1 MKTER
6 NIITIDEYGRIHF
19 PSITNND
26 IWMNTNELIELFGI
40 TSPTLRANI
49 AAIHE
54 SGVLNE
60 HDVQNSINLS
70 NGISIDVYA
79 LLMIVALS
87 FRLNTLG
94 AYKVRECVMN
104 KLATK
109 LYSFIA
115 HKLDNRYIAYLCY
128 GSPNYKPRVET
139 LDLCSSEHS
148 KVCFQ
153 LLQMNRATSNLMFA
167 GRWQGMF

>member
-19 PSITNND
+19 PSTTNND

-40 TSPTLRANI
+40 KYSILRGNI
-49 AAIHE
+49 KGIYK

-60 HDVQNSINLS
+60 HNVQKSINLS

-87 FRLNTLG
+87 F
-94 AYKVRECVMN
+94 
-104 KLATK
+104 
-109 LYSFIA
+109 
-115 HKLDNRYIAYLCY
+115 
-128 GSPNYKPRVET
+128 
-139 LDLCSSEHS
+139 
-148 KVCFQ
+148 
-153 LLQMNRATSNLMFA
+153 
-167 GRWQGMF
+167 